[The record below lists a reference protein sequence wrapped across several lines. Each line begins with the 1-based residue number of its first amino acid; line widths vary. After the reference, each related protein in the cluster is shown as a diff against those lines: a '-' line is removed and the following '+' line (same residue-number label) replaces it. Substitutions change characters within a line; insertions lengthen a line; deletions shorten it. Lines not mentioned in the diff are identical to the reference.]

1 MRWLAGA
8 VLAFGLLAT
17 TSWLLLRQGWPEIW
31 TASGTAAVAA
41 EATALAPAGRIAE
54 AASASQPIDTATGP
68 RMSAEAPASVRER
81 TAARA
86 RLSAAW
92 ACLDAPARDS
102 GDPTEIWLATLT
114 PEHRRRA
121 EQDYADVM
129 AWAQQDCRTLPQELL
144 DRNGHLSL
152 PDLLVLASTA
162 PDDPYGQLAAVV
174 RERRQTHDPATV
186 DGVRVALEAL
196 LRSALAAPA
205 AEEMELIGAL
215 VSTQGPPGAL
225 GPGSGA
231 HWDVRRMVWALAA
244 CDLGDDC
251 GPRSPVLRQLCRQ
264 SLLCGYPNLESAV
277 LDGVWPQG
285 MSDALQEERRR
296 LVQRLR
302 SGGGVGVFDPASK
315 PPGDG

>member
-1 MRWLAGA
+1 
-8 VLAFGLLAT
+8 V
-17 TSWLLLRQGWPEIW
+17 
-31 TASGTAAVAA
+31 
-41 EATALAPAGRIAE
+41 AE
-54 AASASQPIDTATGP
+54 AASASQPID
-68 RMSAEAPASVRER
+68 SAEVPAGIRER

-92 ACLDAPARDS
+92 ACLNAPDLGP
-102 GDPTEIWLATLT
+102 GDPAEIWSATLT
-114 PEHRRRA
+114 PEHQRRA
-121 EQDYADVM
+121 EQDYAQVM
-129 AWAQQDCRTLPQELL
+129 AWAQQNCRTLPPGLL
-144 DRNGHLSL
+144 DKNGRLSL

-162 PDDPYGQLAAVV
+162 PNDPRGQLAAVV
-174 RERRQTHDPATV
+174 RERKQTHDPATV

-205 AEEMELIGAL
+205 AEELQLIGAL

-251 GPRSPVLRQLCRQ
+251 GPRSPVLRQLCFQ
-264 SLLCGYPNLESAV
+264 EFLCGYPNLEAAV

-285 MSDALQEERRR
+285 MTQALQAERRE
-296 LVQRLR
+296 LVRRLR
-302 SGGGVGVFDPASK
+302 ENAGVGLFEPLPAS
-315 PPGDG
+315 PPGRG

>member
-1 MRWLAGA
+1 MKRWLPGA
-8 VLAFGLLAT
+8 VLAFGLLAAAG
-17 TSWLLLRQGWPEIW
+17 WLLLRQGWPEIW
-31 TASGTAAVAA
+31 PASGTAAAAA
-41 EATALAPAGRIAE
+41 EATPLSPARRVAE
-54 AASASQPIDTATGP
+54 AASASQPID
-68 RMSAEAPASVRER
+68 SAEVPAGIRER

-92 ACLDAPARDS
+92 ACLNASDLDP
-102 GDPTEIWLATLT
+102 GDPAEIWATLT
-114 PEHRRRA
+114 PEHQRRA
-121 EQDYADVM
+121 EQDYAQM
-129 AWAQQDCRTLPQELL
+129 TAWAEQNCRTLPPELL
-144 DRNGHLSL
+144 DRDGRLSL
-152 PDLLVLASTA
+152 ADLLALASTA
-162 PDDPYGQLAAVV
+162 PDDPRWQLAAVV
-174 RERRQTHDPATV
+174 RERKQIHDPASV

-196 LRSALAAPA
+196 LRSALATPA
-205 AEEMELIGAL
+205 AEEFQLIGAL

-225 GPGSGA
+225 GSGSGA

-302 SGGGVGVFDPASK
+302 SGGVVGVFDPESK